1 MKRNAFRW
9 RLLEQ
14 ALLQKKAKAVIIL
27 LAVTMG
33 ASVVAS
39 LLNLQTDLRSRMNRE
54 LRDYGPNV
62 IVQPEISGAYISSD
76 FIGKLR
82 SSIIMQKVIAHTPQL
97 VVPVEIQRRPVL
109 LAAVDVQAYR
119 KLYPSQDW
127 TLRENT
133 QEANSIYIGKRLA
146 QKLRAQ
152 DLKDLKVK
160 IGDREATLKI
170 GGFVESGEL
179 EDDQVFVSIR
189 TAQDLGIANRGFHSI
204 LFSVLGDLPE
214 VENEFRSL
222 TQQNP
227 GVRYHVIRKIAA
239 AETTILDKLSRLMGL
254 VILLIFIILFF
265 CIHTTVSAILLSRQ
279 SEIALLR
286 VLGAR
291 RNQITVL
298 ITSELLVLGLLGGIS
313 GYFLGIAM
321 AQVLGK
327 VLFQSFVTPSAWVF
341 IVTLLF
347 SLVLM
352 SVSSLLPI
360 SRAVNR
366 QAALVLKE
374 A

>member
-1 MKRNAFRW
+1 
-9 RLLEQ
+9 
-14 ALLQKKAKAVIIL
+14 
-27 LAVTMG
+27 
-33 ASVVAS
+33 
-39 LLNLQTDLRSRMNRE
+39 
-54 LRDYGPNV
+54 
-62 IVQPEISGAYISSD
+62 
-76 FIGKLR
+76 
-82 SSIIMQKVIAHTPQL
+82 
-97 VVPVEIQRRPVL
+97 
-109 LAAVDVQAYR
+109 
-119 KLYPSQDW
+119 
-127 TLRENT
+127 
-133 QEANSIYIGKRLA
+133 
-146 QKLRAQ
+146 
-152 DLKDLKVK
+152 VK

-179 EDDQVFVSIR
+179 EDDQVFVSIG
-189 TAQDLGIANRGFHSI
+189 TAQDLGIDNRGFHSI

-214 VENEFRSL
+214 VENEFRSF